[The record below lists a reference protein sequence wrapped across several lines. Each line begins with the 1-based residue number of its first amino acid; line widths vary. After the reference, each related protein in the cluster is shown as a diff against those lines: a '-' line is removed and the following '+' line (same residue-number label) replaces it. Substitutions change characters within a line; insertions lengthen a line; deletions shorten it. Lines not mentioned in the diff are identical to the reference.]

1 MAPDWG
7 GDTEFVEIS
16 AKQRLN
22 LESLLETIVLTSELL
37 ELTANPKKRPKAVVI
52 ESRLDPQMGAVADIL
67 IQEVNL
73 Q

>member
-52 ESRLDPQMGAVADIL
+52 ESRLDPTNGSCCRYI
-67 IQEVNL
+67 NSRR
-73 Q
+73 